1 MNDQIVAK
9 LLNKIAVLEYQ
20 NAQLEVQL
28 EVANK
33 EGKNSVKK

>member
-28 EVANK
+28 EAANK
-33 EGKNSVKK
+33 EEKNSVKK

>member
-1 MNDQIVAK
+1 MNEQLINK

-28 EVANK
+28 EAANK
-33 EGKNSVKK
+33 EGRKE